1 EVRDYNAAA
10 CAAPAA
16 AAAFGR
22 QLQRRERYIM
32 DEHKQNP
39 GKCIT
44 IDGIHY
50 FVIGKTRIKVTEH
63 FQEQGPSLAALLEDV
78 ITYNARSA

>member
-1 EVRDYNAAA
+1 
-10 CAAPAA
+10 
-16 AAAFGR
+16 
-22 QLQRRERYIM
+22 M
-32 DEHKQNP
+32 DEHKQAP

-63 FQEQGPSLAALLEDV
+63 FQEQGPSLTTLLEDV
-78 ITYNARSA
+78 ISYTAKSA

>member
-1 EVRDYNAAA
+1 
-10 CAAPAA
+10 
-16 AAAFGR
+16 
-22 QLQRRERYIM
+22 M

-63 FQEQGPSLAALLEDV
+63 FQEQGPSLVALLEDV

>member
-1 EVRDYNAAA
+1 
-10 CAAPAA
+10 
-16 AAAFGR
+16 
-22 QLQRRERYIM
+22 M

-50 FVIGKTRIKVTEH
+50 FVIGHCRQLKV
-63 FQEQGPSLAALLEDV
+63 V
-78 ITYNARSA
+78 IVETSNNKVK